1 MDYQENQAP
10 TTSKNKKTYL
20 VKGLALVL
28 LLAIAFGIG
37 YQSGRK
43 GLVFEPKSFQIINQ
57 NNAPGTVDY
66 NLLWDAINTVN
77 QNYID
82 KPIDQQKVLYGAVA
96 GAVAAVGDPYT
107 TFFSPDDLNN
117 FQTGLQGTFG

>member
-1 MDYQENQAP
+1 MQFMDYQENQ
-10 TTSKNKKTYL
+10 TSSASNKHGYFIKSIASL
-20 VKGLALVL
+20 LVL
-28 LLAIAFGIG
+28 VIVFWAG

-43 GLVFEPKSFQIINQ
+43 GLVFQPKTFQVINQ
-57 NNAPGTVDY
+57 NNAPATVDY

-107 TFFSPDDLNN
+107 TFFSPDDLTN
-117 FQTGLQGTFG
+117 FQT